1 MGSDLSEHVQEPT
14 IYTCSDQ
21 AESQTDHVIFQHE
34 PDVFDGWDVEVI
46 TKPRSDAE
54 SSSFDALLEI
64 DRADDQCFL
73 KLLADDTNQF
83 SDMVNTCNFTEGE
96 PEVGTLAVDNT
107 LGTTTCILTDEC
119 VYAVHF
125 EQPDGEHDID
135 STCGCKPNT
144 DCNVNLTNIGN
155 FADEDI
161 SKLPNN
167 FTPPCPQGPPPTKY
181 SATNMMTYRQADIP
195 FAKWPASELCG
206 ENEDGWTHDRTS
218 PDPWQHDSATEKT
231 TTTRKNVDC
240 DWKGGVHSPIKKK
253 RKPAKIAK
261 EEIPEISMELLKTTF
276 HLPRER
282 AAAVLHIGCT
292 FLKKLCRKKNIK
304 RWPSRKLASI
314 SNHIDELHSMH
325 QELLPDHVQLQEAMQ
340 SSLDKARK
348 LRQAIYEDMKP
359 GDTEHPAD
367 TRMPDLYR
375 EQYNF
380 RRQMTRVG
388 VLPPNSSGDNGARL
402 STHVVKNE
410 HQKTGLPGTQIESE
424 WYITEM

>member
-1 MGSDLSEHVQEPT
+1 
-14 IYTCSDQ
+14 
-21 AESQTDHVIFQHE
+21 VIFQHE

-73 KLLADDTNQF
+73 ELLADDANQF
-83 SDMVNTCNFTEGE
+83 SDMVNTCNFTAGE
-96 PEVGTLAVDNT
+96 PEVGTFSADNT
-107 LGTTTCILTDEC
+107 PGTTILTAEC
-119 VYAVHF
+119 VYAVHL

-135 STCGCKPNT
+135 STRAPNT
-144 DCNVNLTNIGN
+144 DCYVDLNNIGN
-155 FADEDI
+155 FSDEDI
-161 SKLPNN
+161 SKLPKN
-167 FTPPCPQGPPPTKY
+167 FTPPCPQGPPPTKLT
-181 SATNMMTYRQADIP
+181 ATNMITYSQADIP
-195 FAKWPASELCG
+195 FDKWPAGELCG

-218 PDPWQHDSATEKT
+218 PYPWQHDSATEKT

-240 DWKGGVHSPIKKK
+240 DWKGGVHLPIRKK

-367 TRMPDLYR
+367 TRIPDLYR

-388 VLPPNSSGDNGARL
+388 VLPPNGSREWCAYTCGKKQN
-402 STHVVKNE
+402 
-410 HQKTGLPGTQIESE
+410 QKTGLPRTQTESE
-424 WYITEM
+424 WYITEK